1 VTWEELEAHI
11 HERTKAI
18 WLSEPDDLVRLRNGV
33 IDSGAGSYGQVF
45 TTLLFAQSEVR
56 GLAYYAATAILNLA
70 RDPSFTLEQLKKMAR
85 THFAYR
91 AGFLNYVGL
100 HELGDLYQ
108 RYFAVLDDLPDR
120 EAFVRLTQA
129 IKSYGARMHL
139 WTEHVFPWGLGAH
152 LAQRSA
158 ADAATVL
165 EQVSRGPWEPVPYMT
180 K

>member
-1 VTWEELEAHI
+1 MAWLSFVFGVPGDRGQSYWASGRTTSARRALRMAGEPQGGVEVNWQELERHI
-11 HERTKAI
+11 QARTQAI
-18 WLSEPDDLVRLRNGV
+18 WLTEPEDLVRLRNGV

-70 RDPSFTLEQLKKMAR
+70 QDPSFTLEQLKKMAR

-108 RYFAVLDDLPDR
+108 KYFALLDGLPDR

-129 IKSYGARMHL
+129 IKSYG
-139 WTEHVFPWGLGAH
+139 
-152 LAQRSA
+152 
-158 ADAATVL
+158 
-165 EQVSRGPWEPVPYMT
+165 
-180 K
+180 

>member
-1 VTWEELEAHI
+1 MDWQELERHI
-11 HERTKAI
+11 QERTQAI
-18 WLSEPDDLVRLRNGV
+18 WLTEPDDLVRLRNGV
-33 IDSGAGSYGQVF
+33 IDSGAGSYGEVF

-56 GLAYYAATAILNLA
+56 GLAYYATTAILNLA
-70 RDPSFTLEQLKKMAR
+70 QDPSFTLDQLKKMAR
-85 THFAYR
+85 AHFSYR

-108 RYFAVLDDLPDR
+108 LYFAVLDGLPNRD
-120 EAFVRLTQA
+120 AFVRLTQA

-152 LAQRSA
+152 MKQQSLAE
-158 ADAATVL
+158 AATVHQ
-165 EQVSRGPWEPVPYMT
+165 QVSRGPWKPVPYMT